1 MIFQVILHVHGL
13 YSLRI
18 STAVLSMSLL
28 LISSGHKQLVEK
40 WKIFLVLV
48 GPLLGGVVVTVLAM
62 TLTLVEDIHTDLML
76 AFGHTQ
82 DYGTLG
88 ILTISMV
95 MTVVCLILMQ
105 R

>member
-1 MIFQVILHVHGL
+1 M
-13 YSLRI
+13 
-18 STAVLSMSLL
+18 
-28 LISSGHKQLVEK
+28 EK

-62 TLTLVEDIHTDLML
+62 TITLAEDIHADVML

-82 DYGTLG
+82 DYVTLG
-88 ILTISMV
+88 ILTGSMV
-95 MTVVCLILMQ
+95 ITVVCLILMQ